1 MPAVVRKRGK
11 RWAIVNKDTG
21 KVVGSSTTK
30 AKAQASANARNAAHF
45 TKGKDQWKPTGKPAR
60 YKRKRK

>member
-21 KVVGSSTTK
+21 EVYGYSTSK
-30 AKAQASANARNAAHF
+30 KKAQASADTRNGSKH
-45 TKGKDQWKPTGKPAR
+45 GWKPTGK
-60 YKRKRK
+60 RK

>member
-21 KVVGSSTTK
+21 EVYGYSDSK
-30 AKAQASANARNAAHF
+30 AKAQASANARNAHHYS
-45 TKGKDQWKPTGKPAR
+45 KGKWKPTGKKAR
-60 YKRKRK
+60 GKRKK

>member
-21 KVVGSSTTK
+21 EVYGYSTSK
-30 AKAQASANARNAAHF
+30 KKAQASARARNAA
-45 TKGKDQWKPTGKPAR
+45 G
-60 YKRKRK
+60 KRK

>member
-21 KVVGSSTTK
+21 KVYGYSDSK
-30 AKAQASANARNAAHF
+30 AKAQASANARNASKH
-45 TKGKDQWKPTGKPAR
+45 GWKPTGKKAR
-60 YKRKRK
+60 KKVRK

>member
-21 KVVGSSTTK
+21 EVYGYSTSK
-30 AKAQASANARNAAHF
+30 AKAQASANARNA
-45 TKGKDQWKPTGKPAR
+45 GKHGWKPT
-60 YKRKRK
+60 RKRK